1 MNAFVC
7 LIEARLRLADSHD
20 LKAKRKHVKSVK
32 ERLRARLGA
41 AVAEIEG
48 HDAWQSATLLVAVVG
63 EGSEIEARADAAER
77 LIESRFPDGCSFE
90 RTLRSLEDL
99 RD

>member
-7 LIEARLRLADSHD
+7 LIEAQLRLADSHD
-20 LKAKRKHVKSVK
+20 LKAKRKHVKSIK

-41 AVAEIEG
+41 AVAEVDG
-48 HDAWQSATLLVAVVG
+48 HDAWQSSTLLVALVG
-63 EGSEIEARADAAER
+63 GPDVAERAAEAER
-77 LIESRFPDGCSFE
+77 LIESRCPDGCRFE

>member
-1 MNAFVC
+1 MSAYVC
-7 LIEARLRLADSHD
+7 LIEARLHLGDSHD
-20 LKAKRKHVKSVK
+20 LKAKRKHVKSIK

-41 AVAEIEG
+41 AVAETEG
-48 HDAWQSATLLVAVVG
+48 HDTWQTATLVVALVGGGDIA
-63 EGSEIEARADAAER
+63 SRADAAER
-77 LIESRFPDGCSFE
+77 LIESRCPDGCRFE